1 MGNIVGCCAAG
12 VGWCCCSAAGSLL
25 SSCCGSDKAS
35 NVAPSPQSGRKR
47 SIFLIFLSIVCA
59 FAFQYALGPGIKPSQ
74 QTSVNPVIRHI
85 ADSWMSGCEEYI
97 VDDDIDSTERQICS
111 GNSGVYRAAGSA
123 LIFYVLAAVAAYFKP
138 TANREA
144 WPAKF
149 ILFFALV
156 IATVFIPNDPL
167 FTPGLLWVF
176 RVGAILFMLFNQLV
190 VLDLSYNL
198 NEAWV
203 AKADKAEL
211 DEGEGKGKKWLGAL
225 LFACAV
231 FFIGSLVAIGV
242 MYAYFTGCATNNA
255 FITITLVMG
264 LINTIVQLTGEEASL
279 FTSTC
284 IFAYSTYLLYSAV
297 SKNPDGSCNPRLGDE
312 STGNIVLGVVITFIS
327 IMWLGFSHTAH
338 RTVGEES
345 DEMSLCS
352 HDKDESDKA
361 QNIVSGIVLNT
372 QNDEE
377 KEFEKS
383 ESLEGNVDPK
393 DEAHTKTF
401 STSWKLNIILAF
413 ITCFYAVS
421 LTSWGSISSGG
432 NIANPSGGKTNMWII
447 IASQWLMMLLYL
459 WTLVAPKLFP
469 EREFS

>member
-1 MGNIVGCCAAG
+1 
-12 VGWCCCSAAGSLL
+12 
-25 SSCCGSDKAS
+25 
-35 NVAPSPQSGRKR
+35 
-47 SIFLIFLSIVCA
+47 VCA
-59 FAFQYALGPGIKPSQ
+59 FAFQYALGPDIKPSQ
-74 QTSVNPVIRHI
+74 QTSANPVIRHI
-85 ADSWMSGCEEYI
+85 ADSWISGCEEYI
-97 VDDDIDSTERQICS
+97 IDDDTDSTERQICS

-123 LIFYVLAAVAAYFKP
+123 LLFYVLAAIAAYLKP

-149 ILFFALV
+149 FLFLAL
-156 IATVFIPNDPL
+156 IAATVFIPNDPL

-176 RVGAILFMLFNQLV
+176 RVGAILFMIFNQLV

-211 DEGEGKGKKWLGAL
+211 DEGVGEGKKWLGAL
-225 LFACAV
+225 LFASAV
-231 FFIGSLVAIGV
+231 FFIGSIVAIGV
-242 MYAYFTGCATNNA
+242 MYAYFTGCATNNS

-264 LINTIVQLTGEEASL
+264 LINTFVQLTGEEASL

-312 STGNIVLGVVITFIS
+312 STGNIILGVVITFIS

-338 RTVGEES
+338 RTVGEDS
-345 DEMSLCS
+345 DDISMGV
-352 HDKDESDKA
+352 HDKSNGDKSE
-361 QNIVSGIVLNT
+361 NGVSGVVLGTKAGEHN
-372 QNDEE
+372 EY
-377 KEFEKS
+377 KES
-383 ESLEGNVDPK
+383 ESLEAHVDPK
-393 DEAHTKTF
+393 DAASTKTF
-401 STSWKLNIILAF
+401 SASWKLNIILAF
-413 ITCFYAVS
+413 ITCFYAVT

-447 IASQWLMMLLYL
+447 IGSQWFMMLLYS
-459 WTLVAPKLFP
+459 WTLVAPKMFP
-469 EREFS
+469 DRDFS